1 MFNPTQLIERAKT
14 SKKHLA
20 LLNFGL
26 ARMIPFNKP
35 HGFKIIELGDDF
47 VKVKI
52 PYKRINFN
60 HIKGIH
66 ACALA
71 TASEYSTGLVLLNKL
86 DAKSYRIIMQK
97 MEMQYHYQAKLDT
110 IVTFELTNEW
120 LTSNVTKPLE
130 EQEAVVI
137 NCEVKSHDLEG
148 NHLTTGNIFW
158 QVKPWNKVKTKK

>member
-1 MFNPTQLIERAKT
+1 MFDPLQIMERAKT
-14 SKKHLA
+14 SKKYLT

-26 ARMIPFNKP
+26 ARMVPFNKP
-35 HGFKIIELGDDF
+35 HGFRIIELGDDL

-86 DAKSYRIIMQK
+86 SSKKYRIIMQK
-97 MEMQYHYQAKLDT
+97 MEMDYHYQGKMDVV
-110 IVTFELTNEW
+110 VTYELTDEW
-120 LTSNVTKPLE
+120 LKANVFDPL
-130 EQEAVVI
+130 
-137 NCEVKSHDLEG
+137 KSHESIVVVCIVESHDTNG
-148 NHLTTGNIFW
+148 NHLSTGNISW
-158 QVKPWNKVKTKK
+158 QVKPWDKVKTKA

>member
-1 MFNPTQLIERAKT
+1 MFDPAQIMERAKS

-35 HGFKIIELGDDF
+35 HGFRITELGDDF

-60 HIKGIH
+60 HIKGVH

-86 DAKSYRIIMQK
+86 NSKNYRIIMQK
-97 MEMQYHYQAKLDT
+97 MEMNYHYQGKMDV
-110 IVTFELTNEW
+110 IVSYELTDEW
-120 LTSNVTKPLE
+120 LKANVLDPLKGHE
-130 EQEAVVI
+130 SIVV
-137 NCEVKSHDLEG
+137 NCEVKSHDAQG

-158 QVKPWNKVKTKK
+158 QVKPWDKVKTKT

>member
-1 MFNPTQLIERAKT
+1 MFDPLQIMERAKT
-14 SKKHLA
+14 SKKYLT

-26 ARMIPFNKP
+26 ARMVPFNKP
-35 HGFKIIELGDDF
+35 HGFRIIELSDDL

-86 DAKSYRIIMQK
+86 SSKKYRIIMQK
-97 MEMQYHYQAKLDT
+97 MEMNYHYQGKMDVV
-110 IVTFELTNEW
+110 VTYELTDEW
-120 LTSNVTKPLE
+120 LKTKVLDPLKSE
-130 EQEAVVI
+130 ESIVVY
-137 NCEVKSHDLEG
+137 CEVKSHDIDG
-148 NHLTTGNIFW
+148 NHLTTGNIYW
-158 QVKPWNKVKTKK
+158 QVKPWAKVKTKA

>member
-1 MFNPTQLIERAKT
+1 MFDPAQIMERAKT

-35 HGFKIIELGDDF
+35 HGFRIAALGDDF

-86 DAKSYRIIMQK
+86 NAKSYRIIMQK
-97 MEMQYHYQAKLDT
+97 MEMNYHYQGKMDV
-110 IVTFELTNEW
+110 IVSYELTEEW
-120 LTSNVTKPLE
+120 LNSQIIDPLKTAE
-130 EQEAVVI
+130 SVVV
-137 NCEVKSHDLEG
+137 NCEVKSHDTEG
-148 NHLTTGNIFW
+148 NHLTTGNIYW
-158 QVKPWNKVKTKK
+158 QVKPWNKVKTKA